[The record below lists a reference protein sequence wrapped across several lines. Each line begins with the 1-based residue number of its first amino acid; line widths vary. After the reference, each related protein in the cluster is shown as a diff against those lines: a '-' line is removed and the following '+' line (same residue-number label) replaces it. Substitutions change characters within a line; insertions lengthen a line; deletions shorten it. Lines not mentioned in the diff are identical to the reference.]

1 MPQFTPEMFENMPP
15 AALVQMPAAFLER
28 LPAEV
33 REKMPKMKYKDLA
46 KTPQMGWNSWNT
58 FATNI
63 NEQLIKD
70 IADAFVTLGLK
81 DAGYEYIVLDD
92 GWMDMQRDAQGNL
105 TPHPEK
111 FPNGIKA
118 VADYV
123 HSKGLKFGLYNCA
136 GWRTCAGYPG
146 SRGHEYQDALKYAEW
161 DVDYLKY
168 DWCNTAPLRHMDDK
182 EAYARES
189 YMVMANALLEAKR
202 PVLFS
207 LCEWGDNNPWK
218 WGAFTGHSWRTTG
231 DISSCFDCIENHGTW
246 NSWGVLQILDMRNQD
261 TLRRAAGP
269 GHWNDMDMMEAGN
282 EGLTHYENQS
292 HFALWAILNSP
303 LILGN
308 DIRSM
313 TEETRAILT
322 NKDIIALNQDT
333 LGIQAFRYK
342 TVSDSVEIW
351 AKPLAG
357 DEWALLFL
365 NRSKA
370 PVTFTFDWNAEQ
382 RIVDDFFHKEIV
394 FSKEKTYKIKDLY
407 AGKETGNTKKPL
419 TATLAQHQSLVLRLR

>member
-1 MPQFTPEMFENMPP
+1 MKKTIITLLTMVAYISGVCQPAQFQVKF
-15 AALVQMPAAFLER
+15 
-28 LPAEV
+28 
-33 REKMPKMKYKDLA
+33 KYEELA

-58 FATNI
+58 FATDI

-105 TPHPEK
+105 IPHPEK

-146 SRGHEYQDALKYAEW
+146 SQGHEYQDALKYAEW

-168 DWCNTAPLRHMDDK
+168 DWCNTAPLRNMADK
-182 EAYARES
+182 ETYARES
-189 YMVMANALLEAKR
+189 YMVMALALLEAKR

-207 LCEWGDNNPWK
+207 ICEWGDNNPWK
-218 WGAFTGHSWRTTG
+218 WGAFMGHSWRTTG
-231 DISSCFDCIENHGTW
+231 DIYSCFDCIKNHGTW
-246 NSWGVLQILDMRNQD
+246 TSWGVLQILDMRNQD

-282 EGLTHYENQS
+282 EGFTHHENQS
-292 HFALWAILNSP
+292 HFALWAMLNSP

-313 TEETRAILT
+313 TEETRAVLT

-342 TVSDSVEIW
+342 TISDSIEIW
-351 AKPLAG
+351 AKPLTG

-370 PVTFTFDWNAEQ
+370 PVAFTFDWNAEQ
-382 RIVDDFFHKEIV
+382 RITDDFFHKEIV
-394 FSKEKTYKIKDLY
+394 FSKDKTYKIKDLY

-419 TATLAQHQSLVLRLR
+419 KANLASHQSLVLRLQKTKK